1 VPQAQSVLPEVSE
14 RLKRRQVKSMKKF
27 FKKILCPIDLQD
39 DMASALDVA
48 YSLVEGTDATICI
61 LSVLP
66 VVLSSAPG
74 VNPLPI
80 SESEA
85 QAELHKIAR
94 EHLPGNVH
102 YEIYTKIGG
111 DPANAILSTIEQLG
125 IDSVVMATHGRK
137 GIGRLILGSVAE
149 RVVRE
154 APCPALTVRE
164 TPGK

>member
-1 VPQAQSVLPEVSE
+1 
-14 RLKRRQVKSMKKF
+14 MKKF

-39 DMASALDVA
+39 DTVFALDVA
-48 YSLVEGTDATICI
+48 HSLAEGADATICI

-80 SESEA
+80 PESEA
-85 QAELHKIAR
+85 QVQLHKIAR
-94 EHLPGNVH
+94 QHLPGNVH
-102 YEIYTKIGG
+102 YEVYTKIGG
-111 DPANAILSTIEQLG
+111 EPANAILSTIETLG
-125 IDSVVMATHGRK
+125 IDSVVMSTHGRK

-154 APCPALTVRE
+154 APCPVLTVRKM
-164 TPGK
+164 PGK

>member
-1 VPQAQSVLPEVSE
+1 
-14 RLKRRQVKSMKKF
+14 MKKF
-27 FKKILCPIDLQD
+27 FKRILCPIDLQD
-39 DMASALDVA
+39 DMIAALDVA
-48 YSLVEGTDATICI
+48 YSLAEGADATICI

-66 VVLSSAPG
+66 VVLSSAPA

-80 SESEA
+80 SEHQA
-85 QAELHKIAR
+85 QDELDKIAR
-94 EHLPGNVH
+94 KHLPGNVH

-111 DPANAILSTIEQLG
+111 DPANAILSTIEKLG

-154 APCPALTVRE
+154 APCPILTVRE
-164 TPGK
+164 TPAT